1 MNLTKSNDFTVYQTE
16 SKFEYIDP
24 ITTDKEFIKYWVT
37 SVPHND

>member
-1 MNLTKSNDFTVYQTE
+1 MVYFHQRE

-24 ITTDKEFIKYWVT
+24 FTTDKEFRKYWVT